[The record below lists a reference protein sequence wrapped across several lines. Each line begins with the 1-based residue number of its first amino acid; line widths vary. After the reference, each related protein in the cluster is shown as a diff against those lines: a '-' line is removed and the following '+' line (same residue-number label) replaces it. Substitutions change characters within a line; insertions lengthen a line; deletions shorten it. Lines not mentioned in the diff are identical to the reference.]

1 MVSPLERGQG
11 CVINGCAALPL
22 MKGGRGML
30 IPKGA
35 ATLCVVSKHADADAN
50 ETSPYPLHKGDFSV
64 CTQILRCAQDDNYSG
79 CQGGGGIMIENL

>member
-1 MVSPLERGQG
+1 
-11 CVINGCAALPL
+11 

-50 ETSPYPLHKGDFSV
+50 GTSPYPLHKGDLV
-64 CTQILRCAQDDNYSG
+64 CARGILVYALRSFAALRMTITQDDKRG
-79 CQGGGGIMIENL
+79 K